1 MQVLISIRLF
11 DIPENCLCF
20 RVFFCAIMDKVAK
33 EDKVPPWAKVTEVNS
48 SCQNKP
54 TMAGTAEQDK
64 EDQTDSSLTSKANKI
79 R

>member
-1 MQVLISIRLF
+1 
-11 DIPENCLCF
+11 
-20 RVFFCAIMDKVAK
+20 MDKVAK

-64 EDQTDSSLTSKANKI
+64 EDQTDSSLTSKLI